1 MFEKNWKKLKKGV
14 DREKRVC
21 YSIKAV
27 ADTVKQIPWQIN
39 SNATLKILREINIL
53 KKKYCV
59 ELFREQKPL
68 NKK

>member
-1 MFEKNWKKLKKGV
+1 MMFEKNWKKLKKGV
-14 DREKRVC
+14 DRGKRVC

-53 KKKYCV
+53 KKYIV
-59 ELFREQKPL
+59 
-68 NKK
+68 